1 VYIYIYI
8 YREREREKRKKK
20 AQPTMSSY
28 ATENYYLQFLL
39 IMEAISTQPYVSPQL
54 TDIIIYP
61 LLIKGKSKK
70 ESHFCPIELERE
82 RERERENCSSI
93 CQTTTLLP
101 QSHHIRTNPPNSIHM
116 FNTPPENP
124 LKYEKHKT
132 PYVHR
137 NKQNCPQEETQIN
150 SQP

>member
-1 VYIYIYI
+1 MCIYIYI

-82 RERERENCSSI
+82 RERERERTAQAYVKQQPFFLNRTTSEPTLPTVYICS
-93 CQTTTLLP
+93 TLP
-101 QSHHIRTNPPNSIHM
+101 QRTRSSMRSIRRPTYTGTNK
-116 FNTPPENP
+116 TA
-124 LKYEKHKT
+124 HKKK
-132 PYVHR
+132 P
-137 NKQNCPQEETQIN
+137 K
-150 SQP
+150 